1 MASDVRSYTENALK
15 LAWDCTGSGAAL
27 IAGSL
32 STEGGKYATIIPVE
46 RAEVEAVNTNVDG
59 PYATLMY
66 TIFGEPISKQEG
78 VIRPA
83 EPEEFEFAKKFWE
96 ISREL
101 LENGKLKAPRVI
113 LNKGG
118 HGFEGVLKGMDELR
132 ANKVSG
138 GKLVYTIPA
147 V

>member
-1 MASDVRSYTENALK
+1 M
-15 LAWDCTGSGAAL
+15 
-27 IAGSL
+27 
-32 STEGGKYATIIPVE
+32 
-46 RAEVEAVNTNVDG
+46 
-59 PYATLMY
+59 
-66 TIFGEPISKQEG
+66 
-78 VIRPA
+78 
-83 EPEEFEFAKKFWE
+83 
-96 ISREL
+96 